1 MVTPATSAI
10 SRRTDG
16 AKASIRCRKIVALRD
31 DDVLSIGRRWGSSM
45 QRGSKA
51 LGTLILAVAL
61 AAWTSPAPAQDAAPF
76 TRIAFGSCAHQAK
89 PQPIWDAVL
98 DYRPELFIF
107 AGDNVYGD
115 ITSGAM
121 TELREAYAAA
131 AAIEGYAKVRATAPV
146 LATWDDHDY
155 GQNDGGADFA
165 QKAAAKRLFLDFW
178 QVPAEDPRR
187 TREGIYHAQT
197 FGPAGMRV
205 QVVLLDTRSFR
216 SPLRSTSEP
225 AMPGKGPYLPDADPA
240 KTMLGAAQ
248 WAWLRTQLLQP
259 AELRL
264 IVSSVQV
271 LADDH
276 GWESW
281 GNLPLERTKL
291 FDLIAE
297 AGAGGVILLSGDRH
311 VGALYQRRAGVP
323 YGLHEITAS
332 GINMSYAASR
342 EPGPLRLGAVYGAPN
357 FGTVDIDWWAGE
369 VRLSVRGMNG
379 EPVREVTVP
388 LADLAAP

>member
-1 MVTPATSAI
+1 MQCG
-10 SRRTDG
+10 SR
-16 AKASIRCRKIVALRD
+16 
-31 DDVLSIGRRWGSSM
+31 
-45 QRGSKA
+45 A
-51 LGTLILAVAL
+51 LGTVILAAAL
-61 AAWTSPAPAQDAAPF
+61 ATWTSPVPAQDPAPL

-115 ITSGAM
+115 VTSGAM
-121 TELREAYAAA
+121 TELSEAYASAT
-131 AAIEGYAKVRATAPV
+131 AIEGYASVRETVPV

-165 QKAAAKRLFLDFW
+165 HKTAAKRLFLDFW
-178 QVPAEDPRR
+178 QVPPDDPRR

-197 FGPAGMRV
+197 FGPEGMRV

-225 AMPGKGPYLPDADPA
+225 DRPGKGPYLPDPDPA
-240 KTMLGAAQ
+240 RTMLGAAQ
-248 WAWLRTQLLQP
+248 WAWLRSQLMQP

-271 LADDH
+271 LAEGH
-276 GWESW
+276 GWEGW
-281 GNLPLERTKL
+281 GNLPLERKKL
-291 FDLIAE
+291 LDLIAE
-297 AGAGGVILLSGDRH
+297 TRAGGVIFLSGDRH
-311 VGALYQRRAGVP
+311 VGALYQRRVDVRYAL
-323 YGLHEITAS
+323 YEITAS
-332 GINMSYAASR
+332 GINMSYAGSR

-357 FGTVDIDWWAGE
+357 FGTIDIDWWAGE
-369 VRLSVRGMNG
+369 VRLSVRMMNG
-379 EPVREVTVP
+379 EPVRQVTVP